1 MSALRKLAWIAGL
14 CATAV
19 SPGQFA
25 QAGEF
30 PEKPVRMICPYAP
43 GGLSDILT
51 RILAKRLSE
60 RIGQPVLVE
69 NRAGAGGIIGMEVVA
84 KAAPDGYTIIM
95 VGQGM
100 ASVNPSL
107 YKNLSYD
114 TLRDFVPIAQVARF
128 SMVLVAN
135 PGLPPKSVRE
145 FIELSRAKP
154 GSMSYGSAGN
164 ASTAHLMT
172 ELFKH
177 RAGIDVVHVPF
188 KGESPAITE
197 LLGGRLSVMFATLG
211 GALSQIQSGKL
222 HALGLAT
229 KERSK
234 LAPEIPTISE
244 AGLPDFEVQ
253 GWYGMLA
260 PAGVPKPVVDR
271 LSQEFVAI
279 ANEPE
284 MRERLAAR
292 GMDSV
297 GSSSE
302 AFGKWIQVEI
312 ERWRKVVADAN
323 IRAD

>member
-1 MSALRKLAWIAGL
+1 MFMAAALPGQA
-14 CATAV
+14 ATA
-19 SPGQFA
+19 A
-25 QAGEF
+25 EF
-30 PEKPVRMICPYAP
+30 PDKPIRLICPYAP
-43 GGLSDILT
+43 GGLSDILA

-60 RIGQPVLVE
+60 KIGQPVMVE
-69 NRAGAGGIIGMEVVA
+69 NRAGAGGIIGMEIVA

-114 TLRDFVPIAQVARF
+114 TLRDFAPIAQVARF

-135 PGLPPKSVRE
+135 PGQPPKSVKE

-177 RAGIDVVHVPF
+177 KAGIDVVHVPF
-188 KGESPAITE
+188 KGEAPAITE
-197 LLGGRLSVMFATLG
+197 IMGGRLSVMFATLG
-211 GALSQIQSGKL
+211 GALSHIQSGKL
-222 HALGLAT
+222 SALGLAT
-229 KERSK
+229 KERS
-234 LAPEIPTISE
+234 LVAPEIPTPAE
-244 AGLPDFEVQ
+244 AGVPDFEVQ

-260 PAGVPKPVVDR
+260 PAGVPKPIVNR

-284 MRERLAAR
+284 LRERLAAR
-292 GMDSV
+292 GMDSI
-297 GSSSE
+297 GSSPE
-302 AFGKWIQVEI
+302 AFAKWIQDEI
-312 ERWRKVVADAN
+312 DRWRKVVNDAN
-323 IRAD
+323 IRTD